1 MSQNAFSFQDLRQFA
16 SEIYQGRPV
25 VMVPYAYSVTF
36 AALAQNANASQQLSI
51 TANADFILTEICYR
65 PNTGAAQNASTKT
78 AAFVRLLI
86 TDSGTNEQYTN
97 SAVDLENFATNN
109 GIGRSLPYPRW
120 IGGRTSLTFQAFNY
134 APTAET
140 YSFDV
145 MLQGVLV
152 RARS

>member
-1 MSQNAFSFQDLRQFA
+1 MNSFSFDDLRRFA

-25 VMVPYAYSVTF
+25 SMVPYGYTVSF
-36 AALAQNANASQQLSI
+36 SGLAQGTSATQQLSI
-51 TANADFILTEICYR
+51 TANADFILTEILYR
-65 PNTGAAQNASTKT
+65 PSVGVAQNDSTKT

-109 GIGRSLPYPRW
+109 DAARTLPYPRW
-120 IGGRTSLTFQAFNY
+120 IGGRTSLSFQAFNW

-145 MLQGVLV
+145 YLSGVLV

>member
-1 MSQNAFSFQDLRQFA
+1 MNTFSFQDLRQFA

-25 VMVPYAYSVTF
+25 VMTPYGYTVTF
-36 AALAQNANASQQLSI
+36 TGLAQNAQASQQLSI

-65 PNTGAAQNASTKT
+65 PAIGAAQTVSNKT

-97 SAVDLENFATNN
+97 SAVDLENFATNG
-109 GIGRSLPYPRW
+109 GIGRVLPYPRW

-140 YSFDV
+140 YTFDV
-145 MLQGVLV
+145 YLSGVLV
-152 RARS
+152 RAR